1 MIELLK
7 LYRMRERTI
16 KTAKDLESLLYIK
29 KEKDVKLEFDI
40 LVKKIHKLDNEI
52 FEVERNYIRQD
63 K

>member
-52 FEVERNYIRQD
+52 FEVERNYIR
-63 K
+63 

>member
-7 LYRMRERTI
+7 LYRMRERMI
-16 KTAKDLESLLYIK
+16 RTAKDLESLLYIK

-52 FEVERNYIRQD
+52 FEVERNYIR
-63 K
+63 